1 MGCIKTGD
9 AVRPVIDGLR
19 TLEYRGYDSYG
30 IVFDSGGEALRLTR
44 GVGSITKADEAGA
57 FGGVGSSHLALG
69 HTRWATHGGVSEAN
83 AHPHLSFDGN
93 VAIVHNGVIANHLV
107 LRRELS
113 DAGIE
118 LKSETDSEVVAHL
131 IALEIARGT
140 DVLAS
145 VGKAVARLDGEYAL
159 GIVVKQDPLV
169 MYGAKN
175 ESPLLVAW
183 NGDGAIL
190 CSDQLAACSVSN
202 DLTYFEDRDIFRL
215 AHDGVEI
222 FKADGDGALQSVQ
235 RATVATGESYSV
247 PSKGEFAHYMLK
259 EIHEIPAVIE
269 VAAQATASE
278 LRGAVPESATRTT
291 LIGSGS
297 AFYVARIGQYFLN
310 TLARL
315 STHALPSD
323 EAPYWTTFDR
333 GDAVLAI
340 SQSGETY
347 DTLSVIRTALKGGA
361 HITSLGNVPGSS
373 QERLATHCLRQGAG
387 PEICVLS
394 TKSVISQVVLLAR
407 LALRLGVDNGHL
419 PVADFER
426 YEASIARLPETL
438 RTLLE
443 DSEELRRLAV
453 EHAPVEH
460 WFFIGR
466 GPLYPVALESALKF
480 KEISYRH
487 AEGLP
492 AGFFK
497 HGTIS
502 LIDDDFHTVALL
514 PSRGTAPERFQA
526 TVDNVSEIVAR
537 RGPVLGIGPHD
548 ASADER
554 DEFTRYLGLPLHG
567 DDIADV
573 VVHLVAGQMFAYF
586 CALELGREI
595 DQPRSL
601 AKSVTVR

>member
-30 IVFDSGGEALRLTR
+30 VVFGDGDDTLERTR
-44 GVGSITKADEAGA
+44 GVGSVTKADDAGA
-57 FGGVGSSHLALG
+57 FAGVGSSHLALG

-118 LKSETDSEVVAHL
+118 FSSETDSEVVAHL
-131 IALEIARGT
+131 IALEIKRGVDILT
-140 DVLAS
+140 S
-145 VGKAVARLDGEYAL
+145 VGNAVGRLEGEYAL
-159 GIVVKQDPLV
+159 GIVVRQDPLAI
-169 MYGAKN
+169 YGAKN
-175 ESPLLVAW
+175 ESPLLVTW
-183 NGDGAIL
+183 NEDGAIL
-190 CSDQLAACSVSN
+190 CSDQMAVGSASN
-202 DLTYFEDRDIFRL
+202 EVTYFEDRDVFRLSHDGAEIFR
-215 AHDGVEI
+215 
-222 FKADGDGALQSVQ
+222 ADSSGALRAVQ
-235 RATVATGESYSV
+235 RETVATASGYSA
-247 PSKGEFAHYMLK
+247 PSKGRFAHYMLK
-259 EIHEIPAVIE
+259 EIDEIPAVVE
-269 VAAQATASE
+269 AATLLTAAQ
-278 LRGAVPESATRTT
+278 LRGAIPASATRTT

-297 AFYVARIGQYFLN
+297 AFYVARVGQYFLN

-323 EAPYWTTFDR
+323 EAPYWMTFDR
-333 GDAVLAI
+333 HDAVLAI

-347 DTLSVIRTALKGGA
+347 DTLSVLRIALAKHA
-361 HITSLGNVPGSS
+361 HITSLANVPGCS
-373 QERLATHCLRQGAG
+373 QERLASHCLQQGAG

-394 TKSVISQVVLLAR
+394 TKSVISQIVLLAR

-419 PVADFER
+419 SAADFER
-426 YEASIARLPETL
+426 YEASIARLPATL
-438 RTLLE
+438 RALIDECEQIRLLAS
-443 DSEELRRLAV
+443 D
-453 EHAPVEH
+453 HAGVEH

-480 KEISYRH
+480 KEVSYRH

-514 PSRGTAPERFQA
+514 PSRSAAPERFQA

-554 DEFTRYLGLPLHG
+554 AEFTRYLGLPLHG

-573 VVHLVAGQMFAYF
+573 VIHLVAGQLFAYF
-586 CALELGREI
+586 CALALGREI